1 MYNIYYHKK
10 DSQTFKERII
20 IMNYIL
26 LALKGIAIGI
36 ANAVPGV
43 SGGTIAVIVK
53 IYDKLLA
60 AITPNIKKLIKNLPF
75 LIPVGVG
82 MLIGILVAAKIL
94 GFLFDEYNVP
104 TQMFFVGV
112 VIGSIPM
119 IYKECTAEKKL
130 SAISIL
136 PFAAGLI
143 VMAAMAFLSP
153 AENSASGSLD
163 LASGIMLFVSAILSA
178 AAMILPGISG
188 ALIMKVLGAYDMII
202 GAVNDLD
209 FPILI
214 VFAAGAVVGLFAAA
228 VIISSL
234 LKKFRRGTYCLIG
247 GLIIGSIPS
256 IFPNNFAFDVQG
268 IVGIVMLIIGLTVPF
283 LTELPAKKKAK
294 SE

>member
-1 MYNIYYHKK
+1 
-10 DSQTFKERII
+10 
-20 IMNYIL
+20 MNYIL

-53 IYDKLLA
+53 IYDKMLE

-82 MLIGILVAAKIL
+82 MLIGVLAAAKLL

-112 VIGSIPM
+112 VIGSMPM

-130 SAISIL
+130 SAVCIA
-136 PFAAGLI
+136 PFAAGLL

-153 AENSASGSLD
+153 AESTASGSGSFD
-163 LASGIMLFVSAILSA
+163 LVGGIMLFISSVLA
-178 AAMILPGISG
+178 AVAMIIPGISG
-188 ALIMKVLGAYDMII
+188 ALIMKVLGAYDTVI
-202 GAVNDLD
+202 GALNSFDI
-209 FPILI
+209 PILI
-214 VFAAGAVVGLFAAA
+214 IVAVGVVLGIFIAAG
-228 VIISSL
+228 VISML
-234 LKKFRRGTYCLIG
+234 LKKFRRGTYCLIS
-247 GLIIGSIPS
+247 GLIIGSVPS
-256 IFPNNFAFDVQG
+256 IFPSNFAFDVQG
-268 IVGIVMLIIGLTVPF
+268 IIGIVMLIIGLVVPF

-294 SE
+294 AE

>member
-1 MYNIYYHKK
+1 M
-10 DSQTFKERII
+10 S
-20 IMNYIL
+20 YIL

-82 MLIGILVAAKIL
+82 MLIGILIAAKIL

-104 TQMFFVGV
+104 TQLFFIGV

-130 SAISIL
+130 SAVSIL

-143 VMAAMAFLSP
+143 IMAAMAFLSP
-153 AENSASGSLD
+153 AESTAAGSLD
-163 LASGIMLFVSAILSA
+163 LAGGIMLFISSVLAAI
-178 AAMILPGISG
+178 AMIIPGISG
-188 ALIMKVLGAYDMII
+188 ALIMKVLGAYDMVI
-202 GAVNDLD
+202 GAVNDLN

-214 VFAAGAVVGLFAAA
+214 IVAVGAVIGIFVAAG
-228 VIISSL
+228 VITLL
-234 LKKFRRGTYCLIG
+234 LKKFRRGTYCLIS

-256 IFPNNFAFDVQG
+256 IFPSNFAFDVQG
-268 IVGIVMLIIGLTVPF
+268 IVGIIMLIVGIAVPF

>member
-1 MYNIYYHKK
+1 
-10 DSQTFKERII
+10 
-20 IMNYIL
+20 MNYIL

-53 IYDKLLA
+53 IYDKMLE

-82 MLIGILVAAKIL
+82 MLIGVLAAAKLL

-112 VIGSIPM
+112 VIGSMPM

-130 SAISIL
+130 SAICIA
-136 PFAAGLI
+136 PFAAGLL

-153 AENSASGSLD
+153 AESTASGSFD
-163 LASGIMLFVSAILSA
+163 LVGGIMLFISSVLA
-178 AAMILPGISG
+178 AVAMIIPGISG
-188 ALIMKVLGAYDMII
+188 ALIMKVLGAYDTVI
-202 GAVNDLD
+202 GALNSFDI
-209 FPILI
+209 PILI
-214 VFAAGAVVGLFAAA
+214 IVAVGVVLGIFIAAG
-228 VIISSL
+228 VISML
-234 LKKFRRGTYCLIG
+234 LKKFRRGTYCLIS
-247 GLIIGSIPS
+247 GLIIGSVPS
-256 IFPNNFAFDVQG
+256 IFPSNFAFDAQG
-268 IVGIVMLIIGLTVPF
+268 IIGIVMLIIGLVVPF

-294 SE
+294 AE

>member
-1 MYNIYYHKK
+1 
-10 DSQTFKERII
+10 
-20 IMNYIL
+20 MNYIM

-43 SGGTIAVIVK
+43 SGGTIAVITK

-75 LIPVGVG
+75 LIPVGLG
-82 MLIGILVAAKIL
+82 MLIGILAAAKVL

-104 TQMFFVGV
+104 TQMFFIGV

-130 SAISIL
+130 SAVCIA
-136 PFAAGLI
+136 PFAAGIL
-143 VMAAMAFLSP
+143 VMVAMALLSP
-153 AENSASGSLD
+153 AESAASGGLD
-163 LASGIMLFVSAILSA
+163 LAGGIILFISSVLAA
-178 AAMILPGISG
+178 AAMVIPGISG
-188 ALIMKVLGAYDMII
+188 ALIFKVLGAYDMVI
-202 GAVNDLD
+202 GAVND
-209 FPILI
+209 FNIPILL
-214 VFAAGAVVGLFAAA
+214 VVAFGAVVGIFAAA
-228 VIISSL
+228 GLITLL

-256 IFPNNFAFDVQG
+256 IFPSNFAFDVQG
-268 IVGIVMLIIGLTVPF
+268 IVGVIMLIVGIAVPF

-294 SE
+294 QE